1 MVEHLATLVEN
12 FPGAANQTRCFTH
25 ILNLVAKSILHQFDM
40 AKKTA
45 ANDPPDLN
53 EAYDALALLADELED
68 GILDDDVED
77 DGEQG
82 EEEEDD
88 DDEGLGDE
96 RGGMSEEDVAELEQS
111 LIPVRLML
119 TKVNNII

>member
-1 MVEHLATLVEN
+1 M
-12 FPGAANQTRCFTH
+12 
-25 ILNLVAKSILHQFDM
+25 
-40 AKKTA
+40 
-45 ANDPPDLN
+45 
-53 EAYDALALLADELED
+53 YDALALLADKLED
-68 GILDDDVED
+68 GIPDDDIED

-82 EEEEDD
+82 ED
-88 DDEGLGDE
+88 DDEGLGDK